1 MGKEILIHVAET
13 STCWLYLQLR
23 GCRWR
28 CAIFL
33 KTIGVFVRSHHDPD
47 QHGRKSWNKHPSSL
61 PLNLQIFTYSYSALN
76 KRENFVD
83 GSFNGGGFTP
93 ADDAEL
99 EDVSAYVGVE
109 DLDQSD
115 VHVDGL
121 QAHPGEGGQQEV
133 VQQHG
138 HGQAQ
143 PAGVQAGQPPVQ

>member
-1 MGKEILIHVAET
+1 MTVAQ
-13 STCWLYLQLR
+13 LQR
-23 GCRWR
+23 
-28 CAIFL
+28 
-33 KTIGVFVRSHHDPD
+33 
-47 QHGRKSWNKHPSSL
+47 
-61 PLNLQIFTYSYSALN
+61 
-76 KRENFVD
+76 
-83 GSFNGGGFTP
+83 GGFTP

-143 PAGVQAGQPPVQ
+143 PAGVQAGQPSVQQEHHVEEQ